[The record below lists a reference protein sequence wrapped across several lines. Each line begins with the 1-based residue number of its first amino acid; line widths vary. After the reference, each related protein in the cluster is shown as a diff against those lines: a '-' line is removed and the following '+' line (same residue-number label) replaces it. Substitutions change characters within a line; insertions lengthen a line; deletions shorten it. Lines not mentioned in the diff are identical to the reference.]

1 MPTAPPLSRI
11 LSPFLGGTRKGPPE
25 GFPAESPDRASVRA
39 PRRRH
44 PAESFERVF
53 DKTKPADVLQ
63 AVHTSA
69 IWCLFEQLM
78 PIVFSFYLY
87 FLPILCYNA
96 YDKNT

>member
-11 LSPFLGGTRKGPPE
+11 LSPFLGGTRKG
-25 GFPAESPDRASVRA
+25 
-39 PRRRH
+39 H

-69 IWCLFEQLM
+69 IWCLSEQLM
-78 PIVFSFYLY
+78 PSVFAFHLY
-87 FLPILCYNA
+87 FLPVLCYNA
-96 YDKNT
+96 YDENT